1 MKENKRVV
9 PKKNY
14 LYLLI
19 MIIMVVFVTFSIV
32 NICKYYDNKKLEK
45 SYLEGYITEVALE
58 EVENVLTEPSS
69 ELFILVTKVNNENV
83 YNFEKDLKKVIKNRD
98 IRDNIIYI
106 DYTDN
111 KNNIDGLNKVLGS
124 DINSIPA
131 IIYYKNGKVV
141 TSIDSSDG
149 LLNAGDFEQLLD
161 SYEVE

>member
-1 MKENKRVV
+1 MKNNKRVV

-19 MIIMVVFVTFSIV
+19 MIVMVVFVTFSIV
-32 NICKYYDNKKLEK
+32 NIGKYYDNKKLEE
-45 SYLEGYITEVALE
+45 SYLEGYITEVTLE

-83 YNFEKDLKKVIKNRD
+83 YNLEKDIKKVIKNRD

-111 KNNIDGLNKVLGS
+111 KNNIGELNKVLDS
-124 DINSIPA
+124 DIKSIPA
-131 IIYYKNGKVV
+131 IIYYKNGEVV